1 MDKTPRQGSLQAI
14 AFQAA
19 ELAQDLQ
26 LALERGRKI
35 IQLDEFVVTKHTW
48 PTHAWT
54 RQKENIPVDQ
64 SQAYNKTIAVILAVS
79 RERGIELV
87 DIYEKSI
94 NRQKFKLFLERLRA
108 HNFYNDVTL
117 VMDNLSVHKSG
128 EVRERM
134 NELGFD
140 YSFTPAYSPR
150 YNGIEE
156 VIGIGKH
163 RVKQMRLDRVQLGQN
178 IDLREIITEA
188 FTGINTQHVAKCMAR
203 SLRLLNLHQ
212 NE

>member
-1 MDKTPRQGSLQAI
+1 MIRKDKTPRQASLLDIAIQAT
-14 AFQAA
+14 
-19 ELAQDLQ
+19 ELAQDLK
-26 LALERGRKI
+26 LAIERGRKI

-64 SQAYNKTIAVILAVS
+64 SQAYNKVLAVVLAVS

-87 DIYEKSI
+87 DIYERSI
-94 NRQKFKLFLERLRA
+94 NKPKFKLFLERLRA
-108 HNFYNDVTL
+108 LNFWSDVTL
-117 VMDNLSVHKSG
+117 VMDNLSVHKSN

-134 NELGFD
+134 TELDFEW
-140 YSFTPAYSPR
+140 SFTPAYSPR

-163 RVKQMRLDRVQLGQN
+163 QVKQMRLEKVQ
-178 IDLREIITEA
+178 
-188 FTGINTQHVAKCMAR
+188 
-203 SLRLLNLHQ
+203 
-212 NE
+212 